1 MVTEQGGQYGVYAA
15 ALYRALILQFQ
26 GRTKDTLQRPWP
38 YCKIIV
44 MCAALNQSEFGIDNR
59 GILNNINYFLQSF
72 ALEMA

>member
-1 MVTEQGGQYGVYAA
+1 MSGTVITERGGGQCVVYAA

-26 GRTKDTLQRPWP
+26 GRTKDTIQR
-38 YCKIIV
+38 
-44 MCAALNQSEFGIDNR
+44 IDNR